1 MTLIVRSESP
11 SPDRSTVWLEGRLDA
26 ATYAAFDEALR
37 DVTPLL
43 DNGGTLVIDLSALEY
58 ISSAGLRSLAQL
70 RKQVHDRDGRTL
82 LVNPQPQVKKVFD
95 IVKAVPVAEVF
106 ASVGELDQY
115 LDHMQRQ
122 MTAPGG

>member
-11 SPDRSTVWLEGRLDA
+11 TPARTTVWLEGRLDA
-26 ATYAAFDEALR
+26 ATFGDLDEALR
-37 DVTPLL
+37 DISPLV
-43 DNGGTLVIDLSALEY
+43 DNGGTLVIDLSGLEY

-70 RKQVHDRDGRTL
+70 RRHMHDRDGRTL
-82 LVNPQPQVKKVFD
+82 LLNPQPQVKKVFD

-106 ASVGELDQY
+106 ASVAELDQY

-122 MTAPGG
+122 ITG

>member
-11 SPDRSTVWLEGRLDA
+11 TTDRSTVWLEGRLDA
-26 ATYAAFDEALR
+26 ATFAAFDEAMH
-37 DVTPLL
+37 DITPLV

-70 RKQVHDRDGRTL
+70 RKQMHDREGRTL
-82 LVNPQPQVKKVFD
+82 LLNPQPQVKKVFD

-106 ASVGELDQY
+106 ANVAELDLY

-122 MTAPGG
+122 MTAPEG

>member
-11 SPDRSTVWLEGRLDA
+11 TTDRSTVWLEGRLDA
-26 ATYAAFDEALR
+26 ATFAAFDEAMH
-37 DVTPLL
+37 DITPLV

-70 RKQVHDRDGRTL
+70 RKQMHDREGRTL
-82 LVNPQPQVKKVFD
+82 LLNPQPQVKKVFD

-106 ASVGELDQY
+106 ANVAELDQY

-122 MTAPGG
+122 MTAPEG

>member
-11 SPDRSTVWLEGRLDA
+11 TTDRSTVWLEGRLDA
-26 ATYAAFDEALR
+26 ATFGAFDEALR
-37 DVTPLL
+37 DITPLV
-43 DNGGTLVIDLSALEY
+43 DNGGTLIVDLSALDY

-70 RKQVHDRDGRTL
+70 RKQMHDRGGRTL
-82 LVNPQPQVKKVFD
+82 LLNPQPQVKKVFE

-106 ASVGELDQY
+106 ASVAELDQY

-122 MTAPGG
+122 ITG

>member
-11 SPDRSTVWLEGRLDA
+11 TTDRSTVWLEGRLDA
-26 ATYAAFDEALR
+26 ATFAAFDEAMR
-37 DVTPLL
+37 DITPLV
-43 DNGGTLVIDLSALEY
+43 DNGGTLVIDLSALDY

-70 RKQVHDRDGRTL
+70 RRQLHDRDGRTL
-82 LVNPQPQVKKVFD
+82 LLNPQPQVKKVFE

-106 ASVGELDQY
+106 ANVGELDQY

-122 MTAPGG
+122 MTAPQG

>member
-11 SPDRSTVWLEGRLDA
+11 TTDRSTVWLEGRLDA
-26 ATYAAFDEALR
+26 ATFAAFDEAMR
-37 DVTPLL
+37 DITPLV
-43 DNGGTLVIDLSALEY
+43 DNGGTLVVDLSALEY

-70 RKQVHDRDGRTL
+70 RKQMHDRDGRTL
-82 LVNPQPQVKKVFD
+82 LLNPQPQVKKVFE

-106 ASVGELDQY
+106 ANVAELDQY

-122 MTAPGG
+122 MTAPEG

>member
-1 MTLIVRSESP
+1 MTLIVRSEAP
-11 SPDRSTVWLEGRLDA
+11 TTDRSVVWLEGRLDA
-26 ATYAAFDEALR
+26 ATFTAFDEAMR
-37 DVTPLL
+37 DITPLV
-43 DNGGTLVIDLSALEY
+43 DNGGTLVIDLSALDY

-70 RKQVHDRDGRTL
+70 RKGLHDRGGRTL

-106 ASVGELDQY
+106 ATIDELDQY

-122 MTAPGG
+122 MTGSG

>member
-11 SPDRSTVWLEGRLDA
+11 STDRSTVWLEGRLDA
-26 ATYAAFDEALR
+26 ATFGTFDDALR
-37 DVTPLL
+37 DITPLV
-43 DNGGTLVIDLSALEY
+43 DNGGTLIIDLSALDY

-70 RKQVHDRDGRTL
+70 RKQMHDRAGRTL
-82 LVNPQPQVKKVFD
+82 LLNPQPQVKKVFE

-106 ASVGELDQY
+106 ASVAELDQY

-122 MTAPGG
+122 ITG

>member
-11 SPDRSTVWLEGRLDA
+11 IPARTTVWLEGRLDA
-26 ATYAAFDEALR
+26 ETFGDLDEALR
-37 DVTPLL
+37 DITPLV
-43 DNGGTLVIDLSALEY
+43 DNGGTLVMDLSGLEY

-70 RKQVHDRDGRTL
+70 RKQMHDRDSRTL
-82 LVNPQPQVKKVFD
+82 LLNPQPQVKKVFE

-106 ASVGELDQY
+106 ASVAELDQY

-122 MTAPGG
+122 ITG